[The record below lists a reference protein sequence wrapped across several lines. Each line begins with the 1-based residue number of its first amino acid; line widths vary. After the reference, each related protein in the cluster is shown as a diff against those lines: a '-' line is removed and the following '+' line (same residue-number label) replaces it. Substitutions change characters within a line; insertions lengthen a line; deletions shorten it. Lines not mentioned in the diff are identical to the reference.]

1 MVPRA
6 ALPEIDTVWSSL
18 TSGVARDLDVLEL
31 ELEIADVESDNLVG
45 SEGEFIDVE
54 LSDIELADI
63 EFFDMKLV
71 GAELVIV

>member
-1 MVPRA
+1 
-6 ALPEIDTVWSSL
+6 
-18 TSGVARDLDVLEL
+18 VARDLDVLEL